1 LSGMASVVPFSDVRN
16 VPSPNR
22 VDIINSISPTGG
34 TSPKYL
40 TESEMERLLTA
51 AKHGRHGIRD
61 YALLLLGYRH
71 GLRASELVEMR
82 LDALSLETAHV
93 WVQRLKGSLSTQHR
107 LEGPTLRA
115 VRRWLDVRTKSR
127 WTHLPWLFV
136 SERGAM
142 SRKAVNYLIETAAQ
156 RAGLPVHV
164 HPHMLRHSC
173 GYALANKGVDTRL
186 IQDYL
191 GHRNIQHTVRYTA
204 TAAKRFERIWD

>member
-1 LSGMASVVPFSDVRN
+1 MPGLAPILSLADVRN
-16 VPSPNR
+16 VPSP
-22 VDIINSISPTGG
+22 
-34 TSPKYL
+34 PKYL
-40 TESEMERLLTA
+40 TEADMAKLLDA
-51 AKHGRHGIRD
+51 AKAGRYGVRD

-71 GLRASELVEMR
+71 GLRVSELVEMR
-82 LDALSLETAHV
+82 LDAVSLETAHV

-115 VRRWLDVRTKSR
+115 LRRWLHLRTTSR
-127 WTHLPWLFV
+127 WQHLPWLFV

-142 SRKAVNYLIETAAQ
+142 SRKAVNYLIDAAAQ
-156 RAGLPVHV
+156 RAGLSIHV

-191 GHRNIQHTVRYTA
+191 GHRNIQHTVRYTQ
-204 TAAKRFERIWD
+204 TAATRFERIWD

>member
-1 LSGMASVVPFSDVRN
+1 LRSVAPILQLPTHRN
-16 VPSPNR
+16 VPSP
-22 VDIINSISPTGG
+22 PT
-34 TSPKYL
+34 YL
-40 TESEMERLLTA
+40 TEADMAKLLDA
-51 AKHGRHGIRD
+51 AKHGRYGVRD

-71 GLRASELVEMR
+71 GLRVSELVEMR

-115 VRRWLDVRTKSR
+115 LRRWLDVRAKSR
-127 WTHLPWLFV
+127 WAHLPWLFV

-142 SRKAVNYLIETAAQ
+142 SRKAVNYLIAEAAK
-156 RAGLPVHV
+156 RAGLSVHV

-191 GHRNIQHTVRYTA
+191 GHKNIQHTVRYTQ